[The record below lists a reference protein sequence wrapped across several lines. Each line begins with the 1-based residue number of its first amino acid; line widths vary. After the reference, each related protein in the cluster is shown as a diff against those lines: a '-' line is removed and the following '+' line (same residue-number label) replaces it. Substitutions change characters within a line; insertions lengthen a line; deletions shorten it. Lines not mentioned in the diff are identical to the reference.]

1 MNPLYLSR
9 AALAC
14 FDVPYAGGNDFGGPT
29 AGTNAFIPELWAA
42 EGLAILQENMVIAN
56 LVHRDFEN
64 EIRQF
69 GDVVNTRRP
78 GNFQIRRKQDGTA
91 LANQA
96 ANATNVRVP
105 LDQWFYTSF
114 TIKDGEASKSFQDL
128 VDIYLRPGMITIA
141 RSVDRAVLGRVHG
154 FLGNP
159 TQRVG
164 RLNNLTAANS
174 KDYVLEARERLNV
187 QKAPL
192 EGRNL
197 VLAPVSET
205 SLLKNELFI
214 AAQQRGDFGTALESA
229 TLGRILGFD
238 TYMDQ
243 NVNSVSLGSADV
255 DTSATLDDAVAAGA
269 TVSAGAVTAG
279 SATAASTTSNE
290 FVVVAGNDQPTYL
303 VASGA
308 SLATITLN
316 EANKY
321 ATQAAAPMAVYNA
334 CDVGATQA
342 AGWVEQV
349 VVDGFTAP
357 GVAPAVGQLIAFQT
371 GTKGYGATR
380 HTYTIIESYRSLV
393 DGTPDANGTYQAL
406 YLDRP
411 LDYGITDDD
420 KCYPGP
426 AGALNLAF
434 HRNAIAL
441 VTRPLAIPNNAMGVL
456 SHVGVY
462 NDIAMRVSMQY
473 SIQQGGTVVNLDLL
487 AGVAILDTNL
497 AVVLQG

>member
-1 MNPLYLSR
+1 MNPLYLSH
-9 AALAC
+9 AAVAC
-14 FDVPYAGGNDFGGPT
+14 FDNNFDVT
-29 AGTNAFIPELWAA
+29 GTGANGFIPELWAA

-78 GNFQIRRKQDGTA
+78 GNFQIRRKQDGTT
-91 LANQA
+91 LQNQD

-105 LDQWFYTSF
+105 LNQWFYTSF

-141 RSVDRAVLGRVHG
+141 RSVDRAVLGQVHG
-154 FLGNP
+154 FLGGP
-159 TQRVG
+159 TARVG
-164 RLNNLTAANS
+164 RLANLSAQNS
-174 KDYVLEARERLNV
+174 KDFVLEARERLNIN
-187 QKAPL
+187 KAPL

-197 VLAPVSET
+197 VLAPISET

-243 NVNSVSLGSADV
+243 NVNSVAAGNCDV
-255 DTSATLDDAVAAGA
+255 DAAG
-269 TVSAGAVTAG
+269 TVTAALAAGG
-279 SATAASTTSNE
+279 SGSQAITAGTYAPLATGGE
-290 FVVVAGNDQPTYL
+290 FAVVAGNDQPTY
-303 VASGA
+303 VT
-308 SLATITLN
+308 ATAGTPVDHVTLN

-321 ATQAAAPMAVYNA
+321 ATTAGASLSVYKACAVA
-334 CDVGATQA
+334 ATQL
-342 AGWVEQV
+342 AGWVEPVTVTGYVNPPQI
-349 VVDGFTAP
+349 
-357 GVAPAVGQLIAFQT
+357 GQLIAFQSA
-371 GTKGYGATR
+371 GSPR
-380 HTYTIIESYRSLV
+380 QTYTIIESYQANA
-393 DGTPDANGTYQAL
+393 DGTPNPAGTCQAL

-411 LDYGITDDD
+411 LDYGVTTAD
-420 KCYPGP
+420 KCFPGP
-426 AGALNLAF
+426 AGALNMAF

-473 SIQQGGTVVNLDLL
+473 SIAQGGTVVNLDIL

-497 AVVLQG
+497 CVVLQG